1 MPHVFPQIMPRPQL
15 RFAAASFEQCQI
27 LSCHDLRSDRGG
39 ESGWCNGSDFA
50 ANYRQL
56 ALWSAECAGDFGCGC
71 CCHKYFWRE
80 DCGDSRIGRTCA
92 GNSSGRFA
100 WVAAFEKETRSQES
114 SVFQKSEP
122 VVVQGSQ
129 TAFEQGRWTTWFG
142 FPKAILPSDIRR
154 SVQGRKAIK
163 DILIKIASLDNL
175 HYASKPAF
183 DPQTQKCLVKDVN
196 ADYLFNEFLLH
207 APMYFQFKYFK
218 VRNVDLY
225 GNKVCQELQAI
236 LDELKNHEP
245 RRKLWLALVKDVYA
259 ARLQGSIQTWFF
271 FSQAKSASVIQREW
285 SLG

>member
-142 FPKAILPSDIRR
+142 FPKGNSAFRYSTLGTGTKGNQGHFDQDCVPGPPPLCEQTCFWPADTEVLGQRCECRLPFQWVLAARTNVF
-154 SVQGRKAIK
+154 SVQIFQG
-163 DILIKIASLDNL
+163 
-175 HYASKPAF
+175 
-183 DPQTQKCLVKDVN
+183 QKC
-196 ADYLFNEFLLH
+196 
-207 APMYFQFKYFK
+207 
-218 VRNVDLY
+218 
-225 GNKVCQELQAI
+225 
-236 LDELKNHEP
+236 
-245 RRKLWLALVKDVYA
+245 
-259 ARLQGSIQTWFF
+259 GSVW
-271 FSQAKSASVIQREW
+271 
-285 SLG
+285 